1 MFTEPKRGNGYNESE
16 LSYATK
22 RLWAI
27 VNYYE
32 LYEKITFEY
41 FIKNIQEFIEKYEF
55 DWPEPKPG
63 KDKYPKYDTAKE
75 WPSKYDYDSCVQ
87 CFENYQLNYDKE
99 KADKIHEKRYFK
111 DTLSDF
117 KNYDAYEEQ
126 IQKELSKDNPNPS
139 EIEKWEH
146 LKEKSMNRND
156 RRSGRD
162 VKKIEANINSNIN
175 ADVGIATN
183 ETEEERLNRYANY
196 FKRINNK
203 ATSIPSNNN
212 TR

>member
-32 LYEKITFEY
+32 IYKKITFQY
-41 FIKNIQEFIEKYEF
+41 FINHIEFFIKKYEF

-75 WPSKYDYDSCVQ
+75 WPSKYDYASCVQ
-87 CFENYQLNYDKE
+87 CFENYQLNFDKNKADSIYDK
-99 KADKIHEKRYFK
+99 KSPQ

-117 KNYDAYEEQ
+117 KNYDSYDSQ
-126 IQKELSKDNPNPS
+126 IQKELKKENPNPS

-146 LKEKSMNRND
+146 LKDKSFNRSN

-162 VKKIEANINSNIN
+162 VQKIVSKID
-175 ADVGIATN
+175 ADVKSDVTV
-183 ETEEERLNRYANY
+183 NRMELVKQ
-196 FKRINNK
+196 KRKELYDLRSGNR
-203 ATSIPSNNN
+203 SD
-212 TR
+212 